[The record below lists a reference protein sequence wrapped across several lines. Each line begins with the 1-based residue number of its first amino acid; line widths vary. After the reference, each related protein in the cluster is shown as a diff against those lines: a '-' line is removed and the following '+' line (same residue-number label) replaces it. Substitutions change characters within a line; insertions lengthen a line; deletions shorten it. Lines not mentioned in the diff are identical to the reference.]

1 MRLSFV
7 FLALIVLLLSA
18 CSGGTAAA
26 QLPEGEWTLTSLM
39 GSPPLEGST
48 VTIRFEGNQV
58 SGSAGCNSYGGQ
70 FNAGRDGSLTFDNV
84 FSTEMACME
93 PEGLMEQETT
103 YLQTLTQAASFTIA
117 DGQLELMNQA
127 GETIMVFSQ

>member
-1 MRLSFV
+1 MRLTFA
-7 FLALIVLLLSA
+7 FLALIALLLSA

-26 QLPEGEWTLTSLM
+26 GLPEGEWALTSLN

-48 VTIRFEGNQV
+48 VTIQFDENQV

-70 FNAGRDGSLTFDNV
+70 FNAGQDGSLTFENV
-84 FSTEMACME
+84 FNTEMACME
-93 PEGLMEQETT
+93 PEGVMEQETT
-103 YLQTLTQAASFTIA
+103 YLQTLTQTASFTIA

-127 GETIMVFSQ
+127 GETILVFSQ